1 MASTFLKK
9 RAFKNSTFKNSFLII
24 ILANILTAQA
34 VVVDKR
40 AIANPESEWL
50 SHGRNYHEQRYSPLK
65 KINRDNINQLD
76 LSWSFQFSTARG
88 MEATPL
94 VHNGVIYISTGWSHV
109 HALDARSGKQ
119 LWHYDAK
126 VAKSHLAK
134 TCCGPVNRGVALWQG
149 DSHAEL
155 QLFFGALDG
164 RLIALDASTGTE
176 NWSVQTTPTDGNYS
190 ITGAPRV
197 VPRVVNGVEKGM
209 VIIGNGGAELGVRGF
224 VSAYDVK
231 SGEQIWR
238 FYTVPGDPNKPQES
252 PELEAAVETW
262 SGDYWYQ
269 NGGGG
274 GTAWDSIVYDPEL
287 DLIYIGTG
295 NGSPWNRDLRS
306 PGGGDNLYLSSIVA
320 LQAGSGNYVWHY
332 QVTPQDNWDS
342 TATQQLVLGELEI
355 EGKPRSV
362 IMQAPKN
369 GFFYVLDRITGE
381 LLSADA
387 FTHITWASHVDM
399 KTGRPVE
406 TKYADYQS
414 FGSTYIWP
422 SPYGAHNWQP
432 MSFSS
437 KTGLMYIPVQNIPG
451 YFSAQDSVVYRV
463 DRWNTGLDLSESRDP
478 KSWVAAKASMDAL
491 VYGELVAWDPVKKQR
506 AWQVHH
512 DKPSNGGIL
521 STAGDLVF
529 QGTWD
534 GTFAAYD
541 AENGTP
547 LWQYQ
552 SDSAILAGPI
562 SYELDGEQYIAVAQ
576 GSGGTVMLTV
586 GDELKRN
593 KVNQNKLLVFKRG
606 EFNQIR
612 QVKNSNSDNQ
622 TAQDSTLATILA
634 LGHKAETNP
643 EIIKKGQTLYGQNC
657 ASCHGISV
665 KSNYIV
671 PDLRYM
677 SEQTHRDFSGI
688 VLGGTYAHKGMIGFF
703 ETLSLDDSEAIHAF
717 LDDKQQ
723 RLPEMIEMTFLQ
735 KIEYWFVYWTAR
747 LGEKYPDL
755 LNATRDM
762 MM

>member
-1 MASTFLKK
+1 MPMTFL
-9 RAFKNSTFKNSFLII
+9 RYSLLFTLAS
-24 ILANILTAQA
+24 ILLPAQA
-34 VVVDKR
+34 TVNQQT
-40 AIANPESEWL
+40 IANPQSEWL
-50 SHGRNYHEQRYSPLK
+50 SYGRDYQEQRFSPLTE
-65 KINRDNINQLD
+65 INRDNIDELD
-76 LSWSFQFSTARG
+76 LAWSFKFSTARG

-94 VHNGVIYISTGWSHV
+94 IHNGVIYISTGWSHV
-109 HALDARSGKQ
+109 HALDARTGKQ
-119 LWHYDAK
+119 LWHFDAK
-126 VAKSHLAK
+126 VPKSYLAK

-149 DSHAEL
+149 DSNNQL

-164 RLIALDASTGTE
+164 RLIALDAATGNQ
-176 NWSVQTTPTDGNYS
+176 NWSIQTTPTDGNYS

-197 VPRVVNGVEKGM
+197 VPRIINGEEKAL

-224 VSAYDVK
+224 VSAYDAAT
-231 SGEQIWR
+231 GEQIWR
-238 FYTVPGDPNKPQES
+238 FYTVPGDPNKPQEN
-252 PELEAAVETW
+252 PALETALETW

-274 GTAWDSIVYDPEL
+274 GTAWDSLVYDPEL

-295 NGSPWNRDLRS
+295 NGSPWNRELRS

-320 LQAGSGNYVWHY
+320 LAAGSGDYVWHY
-332 QVTPQDNWDS
+332 QVTPKDNWDF
-342 TATQQLVLGELEI
+342 TATQQLVLAELEI
-355 EGKPRSV
+355 AGELRSV

-369 GFFYVLDRITGE
+369 GFFYVLDRVTGE
-381 LLSADA
+381 LLSADL

-399 KTGRPVE
+399 ATGRPVE
-406 TKYADYQS
+406 TKYADYQN

-463 DRWNTGLDLSESRDP
+463 DRWNTGLDLNESRDP

-491 VYGELVAWDPVKKQR
+491 VYGELVAWDPLKKQR
-506 AWQVHH
+506 AWQVRH

-534 GTFAAYD
+534 GSFAAYD
-541 AENGTP
+541 AEDGTP

-586 GDELKRN
+586 GEELKRN
-593 KVNQNKLLVFKRG
+593 RVNQNKLLVFKRG
-606 EFNQIR
+606 DFNQTR
-612 QVKNSNSDNQ
+612 TVAETDQGN
-622 TAQDSTLATILA
+622 QDSGLATILA
-634 LGHKAETNP
+634 LGHKANSNP
-643 EIIKKGQTLYGQNC
+643 EVIKRGEILYGQNC
-657 ASCHGISV
+657 ASCHGISA
-665 KSNYIV
+665 KSNHIV

-677 SEQTHRDFSGI
+677 SEQTHSDFSGI
-688 VLGGTYAHKGMIGFF
+688 VLGGAYTHKGMIGFYQ
-703 ETLSLDDSEAIHAF
+703 TLDIDDAEAIHAF
-717 LDDKQQ
+717 LDAQQQ
-723 RLPEMIEMTFLQ
+723 RLPTMVEMSFLQ
-735 KIEYWFVYWTAR
+735 KVEYWLVYWTAR

-755 LNATRDM
+755 LNATRKFM
-762 MM
+762 M